1 MHNDKTK
8 LSRRNLL
15 KGIASIPVVA
25 AIGFH
30 GTASAEMV
38 SADDPT
44 AKALNYT
51 EKSETDGQTCANCKL
66 YQGGAEKGGCQIFG
80 GKEVPAG
87 GWCKSWVAQG

>member
-1 MHNDKTK
+1 MHNTK
-8 LSRRNLL
+8 VSRRQIL

-25 AIGFH
+25 AVGFH
-30 GTASAEMV
+30 ATASAEMV

-51 EKSETDGQTCANCKL
+51 EKSEIDGQTCANCQL

-80 GKEVPAG
+80 GKEVTAD
-87 GWCKSWVAQG
+87 GWCKSWVVKG